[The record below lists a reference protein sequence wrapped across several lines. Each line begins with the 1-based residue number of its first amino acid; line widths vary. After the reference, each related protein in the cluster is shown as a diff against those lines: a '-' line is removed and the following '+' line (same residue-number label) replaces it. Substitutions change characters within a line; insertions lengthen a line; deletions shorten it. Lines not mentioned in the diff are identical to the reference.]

1 MGFPITPQNRCQL
14 GAGECPHYFSGTMR
28 VPPKLRFRR
37 SIRGEIQ
44 TTCIIQV
51 TPQKWRSL
59 NEVNRTLWQRWI
71 AIYRP
76 SQVTSTTGMLCIT
89 GGPNDVYHPGVDPS
103 YASIATTSHTV
114 VSVLY
119 DVPNQTLTFT
129 NDAHGPRGEDGIIA
143 YTWKRYLET
152 GDATWLARL
161 PMTKAAVRYSFA
173 KSCRQLKC
181 ATKTALAMALS
192 SRIYLNPA
200 WIQAQFFRFGRK
212 RGFATESFAAVGHSR
227 GAADARTSQEPGAKS
242 GATFVDRGSSAARS
256 GIGRYR

>member
-1 MGFPITPQNRCQL
+1 
-14 GAGECPHYFSGTMR
+14 
-28 VPPKLRFRR
+28 
-37 SIRGEIQ
+37 
-44 TTCIIQV
+44 
-51 TPQKWRSL
+51 
-59 NEVNRTLWQRWI
+59 
-71 AIYRP
+71 
-76 SQVTSTTGMLCIT
+76 MLCIT

-200 WIQAQFFRFGRK
+200 WIQAQPSSDLAENVG
-212 RGFATESFAAVGHSR
+212 SPQNHLQQSVIHAVQLM
-227 GAADARTSQEPGAKS
+227 QERVRSLVQKTAQRLWIGEVRQPGQVLEGTVK
-242 GATFVDRGSSAARS
+242 T
-256 GIGRYR
+256 